1 MQNVFRPPSCENGEV
16 VSLHA
21 GDVQD
26 LPHAAQ
32 PSSAAALRP
41 VRQVNRRRP
50 VVCHEVP
57 LHHLVRSDD
66 TRVLPD
72 GGILGQRPDSR
83 PWCRAT
89 LRLQSAAG
97 EPVGLGAGRSQLGRS
112 LQGPVT
118 LPRPRPSARSTGRG
132 SAPWRHRRRGLG
144 SSRGLHFRL
153 GWRILPVPDRV
164 IGLEIGAILALFVR
178 SRQPGPLSAQISR
191 PDRPHQAP
199 GSRPAIFVRQGL
211 EVVHRVTDHDRA
223 DALGRAGGYWHVL
236 RFRPSAG
243 VPGSVA
249 DRYREVAG
257 PFGLRCFVTHV
268 PLPVRRA
275 CRGVAVGQPRRTPLV
290 VVAPS
295 SGDQPAAVPGCCC
308 RATGFLRCSDPAE
321 IVPGNPGAL
330 HAGPRNALARCWARR
345 TVTASRP
352 SPAPTAATCPAGRSR

>member
-1 MQNVFRPPSCENGEV
+1 MRYHCTIWYGVTTPGYFLTAGSSVNGRTPVLGVGHPAPAERRRRACWARSRAVAVGPFTARSCNT
-16 VSLHA
+16 ST
-21 GDVQD
+21 
-26 LPHAAQ
+26 
-32 PSSAAALRP
+32 AAAICSFNRSRVCALAASSSWSWLIPWPPLPARLEDLAGARSRHRP
-41 VRQVNRRRP
+41 GDRRNP
-50 VVCHEVP
+50 GA
-57 LHHLVRSDD
+57 VRSQ
-66 TRVLPD
+66 P
-72 GGILGQRPDSR
+72 P
-83 PWCRAT
+83 
-89 LRLQSAAG
+89 AG
-97 EPVGLGAGRSQLGRS
+97 PAVGADQ
-112 LQGPVT
+112 QTGP
-118 LPRPRPSARSTGRG
+118 
-132 SAPWRHRRRGLG
+132 AP
-144 SSRGLHFRL
+144 
-153 GWRILPVPDRV
+153 
-164 IGLEIGAILALFVR
+164 
-178 SRQPGPLSAQISR
+178 PGPGQSSGDLRSA
-191 PDRPHQAP
+191 
-199 GSRPAIFVRQGL
+199 GL

-352 SPAPTAATCPAGRSR
+352 SPAPTAATCPAGQSR